1 MSGAVDIPKGWE
13 AIQWDLDSLE
23 KWAYVNLMRLN
34 RDKWRALHLGLD
46 DLWRSFPN
54 HTSLWF
60 YDFCDLVDT
69 WSCKSTTEKVLDAKS
84 RAKEEDA
91 K

>member
-46 DLWRSFPN
+46 DL
-54 HTSLWF
+54 
-60 YDFCDLVDT
+60 
-69 WSCKSTTEKVLDAKS
+69 
-84 RAKEEDA
+84 
-91 K
+91 